1 MHAAFDSLYTY
12 IFFLAISSSAKNP
25 PVIIRHPESYI
36 VPDGYPLLSLR
47 VEVLEQP
54 VTYQWYKDGFVLVQQ
69 TRAELNFQPFHYR
82 DEGNYCCRVENSA
95 GDALSNVATLQGARG
110 RSQDIESYLGID
122 LQALLNHWVIYI

>member
-1 MHAAFDSLYTY
+1 M
-12 IFFLAISSSAKNP
+12 
-25 PVIIRHPESYI
+25 
-36 VPDGYPLLSLR
+36 
-47 VEVLEQP
+47 
-54 VTYQWYKDGFVLVQQ
+54 TYQWYKDGFVLVQQ

-122 LQALLNHWVIYI
+122 LCPCRTRNMQNLCSCYLFTMLDCVSAMLCSLLPMY